1 MRGQICMQI
10 GLEVK
15 MGNEGVQK
23 ASISSKQESNSIAE
37 SGARKLEGRMCEIVV
52 AVGRGD

>member
-1 MRGQICMQI
+1 MQI